1 MSKEQIL
8 SILKQNAGQYCSGE
22 DISRTLG
29 ISRAAVSK
37 AVANLRKEGY
47 VITSAT
53 NRGYLLTES
62 PDKLTEGTI
71 RPWLRARRLG
81 RRLICLE
88 TTDSTN
94 NDLKRLALEGA
105 EDGTVVVADQQ
116 TAGRGRL
123 GRTFQSPAGTGIYIS
138 FLLRPRV
145 MPPAPPW
152 PSATR
157 FRPPAASG
165 PRSSGPTTCCC
176 PSARSAASSPR

>member
-81 RRLICLE
+81 
-88 TTDSTN
+88 
-94 NDLKRLALEGA
+94 
-105 EDGTVVVADQQ
+105 
-116 TAGRGRL
+116 AG
-123 GRTFQSPAGTGIYIS
+123 
-138 FLLRPRV
+138 
-145 MPPAPPW
+145 
-152 PSATR
+152 
-157 FRPPAASG
+157 
-165 PRSSGPTTCCC
+165 
-176 PSARSAASSPR
+176 